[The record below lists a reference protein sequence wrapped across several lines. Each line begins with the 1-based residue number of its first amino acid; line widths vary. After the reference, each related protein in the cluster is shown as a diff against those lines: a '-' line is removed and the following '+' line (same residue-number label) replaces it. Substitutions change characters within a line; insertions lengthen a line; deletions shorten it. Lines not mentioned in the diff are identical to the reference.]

1 MPTYL
6 VLFQKKRGVSLNIYL
21 FQFDKFQVGCGMT
34 KYKEFNE
41 DKDDYEYEYDE
52 EYKDL
57 NWSSRHSLY
66 QDSKLLHTG
75 IFAQN
80 SFQID

>member
-1 MPTYL
+1 
-6 VLFQKKRGVSLNIYL
+6 
-21 FQFDKFQVGCGMT
+21 MT

-41 DKDDYEYEYDE
+41 YEDYEYEYDE

-66 QDSKLLHTG
+66 QDSKLLAPVAC
-75 IFAQN
+75 F
-80 SFQID
+80 SKLV

>member
-1 MPTYL
+1 
-6 VLFQKKRGVSLNIYL
+6 
-21 FQFDKFQVGCGMT
+21 MT

-41 DKDDYEYEYDE
+41 YEDYEYEYDE

-66 QDSKLLHTG
+66 
-75 IFAQN
+75 
-80 SFQID
+80 

>member
-1 MPTYL
+1 
-6 VLFQKKRGVSLNIYL
+6 
-21 FQFDKFQVGCGMT
+21 MT

-41 DKDDYEYEYDE
+41 YEDYEYEYDE

-66 QDSKLLHTG
+66 QDSKLLAPVAC
-75 IFAQN
+75 FAELVYWPWQSN
-80 SFQID
+80 KCDNYVPQ